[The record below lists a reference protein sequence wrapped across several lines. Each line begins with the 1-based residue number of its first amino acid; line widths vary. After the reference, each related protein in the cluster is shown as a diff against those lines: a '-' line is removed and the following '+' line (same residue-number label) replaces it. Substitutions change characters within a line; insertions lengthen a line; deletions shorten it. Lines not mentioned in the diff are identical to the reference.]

1 MEFLIKL
8 IDSGFG
14 WSRGKVSGKK
24 TWLVLASLAGYYIQ
38 CIFFTKVEPDQTII
52 NTHFAALALTV
63 RATAKRNGK

>member
-1 MEFLIKL
+1 MEMLIKL

-24 TWLVLASLAGYYIQ
+24 TWLVILSLVGYYV
-38 CIFFTKVEPDQTII
+38 TKLFLTHEEPDQMVVNMHLVAMGI
-52 NTHFAALALTV
+52 TV